1 MNFKTNRKITS
12 GLAAILAVG
21 IVQTAPVFATE
32 LGISDA
38 NYSLEALIEAA
49 RKEPP
54 IVVVDATGK
63 IKVMATNFS
72 ELYGIEATG
81 VKLGG
86 QEQEL
91 ILQREYEAG
100 NVKHDVFNMSNLPS
114 ITTQILPQGS
124 GVSWMPSDLKD
135 TTPAI
140 YQSPAITSL
149 NPWVWSYNTEKYGE
163 TCPISNIWQLTD
175 AEWKGRVSIPDPL
188 LRNETMF
195 WFNQM
200 ETHDDDVMAAAYLDH
215 FGKNLPANVDSA
227 TSEWVKLFAAN
238 NPNVTRKDSDVG
250 PVVGSPGLKDP
261 HIGFVSAAIFRVKYG
276 YNMGICSGMKPYAGQ
291 LTPRVAVIATGTDSP
306 NAAKLFVHYMMSGVG
321 MGPQLIDGKMATNI
335 NTVMPAEEGS
345 GVAKFVDELH
355 VTHSDTTDQD
365 FARLQYWQ
373 DLWTIHS
380 R

>member
-1 MNFKTNRKITS
+1 MNFKTNRKITA
-12 GLAAILAVG
+12 GLATILAVG

-49 RKEPP
+49 RNEPP

-140 YQSPAITSL
+140 
-149 NPWVWSYNTEKYGE
+149 
-163 TCPISNIWQLTD
+163 
-175 AEWKGRVSIPDPL
+175 
-188 LRNETMF
+188 
-195 WFNQM
+195 
-200 ETHDDDVMAAAYLDH
+200 
-215 FGKNLPANVDSA
+215 
-227 TSEWVKLFAAN
+227 
-238 NPNVTRKDSDVG
+238 
-250 PVVGSPGLKDP
+250 
-261 HIGFVSAAIFRVKYG
+261 
-276 YNMGICSGMKPYAGQ
+276 
-291 LTPRVAVIATGTDSP
+291 
-306 NAAKLFVHYMMSGVG
+306 
-321 MGPQLIDGKMATNI
+321 
-335 NTVMPAEEGS
+335 
-345 GVAKFVDELH
+345 
-355 VTHSDTTDQD
+355 
-365 FARLQYWQ
+365 
-373 DLWTIHS
+373 
-380 R
+380 

>member
-1 MNFKTNRKITS
+1 M
-12 GLAAILAVG
+12 
-21 IVQTAPVFATE
+21 
-32 LGISDA
+32 
-38 NYSLEALIEAA
+38 
-49 RKEPP
+49 
-54 IVVVDATGK
+54 
-63 IKVMATNFS
+63 
-72 ELYGIEATG
+72 
-81 VKLGG
+81 
-86 QEQEL
+86 

-163 TCPISNIWQLTD
+163 TCPINNIWQLTD

-238 NPNVTRKDSDVG
+238 NPCLLYTSD
-250 PVVGSPGLKDP
+250 
-261 HIGFVSAAIFRVKYG
+261 AA
-276 YNMGICSGMKPYAGQ
+276 
-291 LTPRVAVIATGTDSP
+291 
-306 NAAKLFVHYMMSGVG
+306 
-321 MGPQLIDGKMATNI
+321 
-335 NTVMPAEEGS
+335 
-345 GVAKFVDELH
+345 DE
-355 VTHSDTTDQD
+355 
-365 FARLQYWQ
+365 
-373 DLWTIHS
+373 
-380 R
+380 